1 MKQLKRNDVRNKQE
15 TSRTS
20 ARSAY
25 CKSGKASWRWR
36 NLSCVWSEE
45 GDLDEAG
52 IPDVEVESNGRVVSP
67 VTGLCRGRSGRKT
80 GEAGWPHYRG
90 F

>member
-1 MKQLKRNDVRNKQE
+1 M
-15 TSRTS
+15 
-20 ARSAY
+20 
-25 CKSGKASWRWR
+25 
-36 NLSCVWSEE
+36 SCVWSEE